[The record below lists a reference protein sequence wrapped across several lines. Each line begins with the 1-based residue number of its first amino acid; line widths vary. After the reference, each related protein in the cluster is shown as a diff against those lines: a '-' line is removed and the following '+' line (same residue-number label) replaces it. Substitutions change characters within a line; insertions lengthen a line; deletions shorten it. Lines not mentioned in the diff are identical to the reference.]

1 MDYMFI
7 IRGENMD
14 KNRENLIEYIM
25 QLKISD
31 LIKNNRELDK
41 NKLISGVEELLSLK
55 DEMYEMD
62 DDELEEKLKNKYEEN
77 NNE

>member
-1 MDYMFI
+1 M
-7 IRGENMD
+7 E
-14 KNRENLIEYIM
+14 KNREYLIEYIM
-25 QLKISD
+25 QSKISN

-41 NKLISGVEELLSLK
+41 DELISKVEKLLRQK

-62 DDELEEKLKNKYEEN
+62 EDELKEKLKNKYEEN

>member
-1 MDYMFI
+1 
-7 IRGENMD
+7 MD

-25 QLKISD
+25 QFKISD

-62 DDELEEKLKNKYEEN
+62 DDKLEEKLKNKYEEN

>member
-1 MDYMFI
+1 
-7 IRGENMD
+7 MD

-77 NNE
+77 NNEWLR

>member
-1 MDYMFI
+1 
-7 IRGENMD
+7 MD

>member
-1 MDYMFI
+1 
-7 IRGENMD
+7 MD

-62 DDELEEKLKNKYEEN
+62 DDKLEEKLKNKYEEN

>member
-1 MDYMFI
+1 MFI

-25 QLKISD
+25 QSKISD